1 MKEYL
6 QESAQVVKDVASDDT
21 YGLAPEEAAARLEK
35 NGLNKLKEAEKD
47 PLWKRFFAQM
57 ADPMIIMLIVAA
69 VISALTGL
77 AQGEADFAD
86 VIIISFVV
94 VVNAV
99 LGVVQESKAEEALAA
114 LQEMSAAQSKVVRG
128 GNVVSVP
135 SSELV
140 VGDLVILEAG
150 DSVPAD
156 CRIIE
161 SASMKIEEAALT
173 GESVPVNKIATVLDV
188 LEEGKD
194 VPLGDRKNMCYMGST
209 VVYGRGRAVVVAT
222 GMDTEMGKI
231 ADALTRAEDEETPL
245 QKKLDE
251 LSKILSIICIVIC
264 ALVFAVTWLKHGMGF
279 FENMSLVLNTFMVAV
294 SLAVAAIPEG
304 LAAVVTIVL
313 SIGVTK
319 MSQHNAIIR
328 KLSAVETLGCTQVIC
343 SDKTGTLTQNK
354 MTVVRHFTED
364 QGRLVR
370 CMALCSDAKW
380 DPARNDAVGEPTEAA
395 LVADAAKLGFTSGDL
410 DAANPRMGEAPFDS
424 GRKMMSVVNKAPD
437 GNYIQH
443 TKGGPDVILAR
454 CTKVHT
460 AEGDV
465 PLTDEWRQRIM
476 EANKAMADDAL
487 RVMAAARV
495 NYGKTAPT
503 DFSPEALEHDMT
515 FLGLCGM
522 IDPVRPEVKQAVA
535 EAHSAGMRVVMITG
549 DHIDTAV
556 AIAKELGI
564 IVDRSQA
571 ITGAEL
577 DRMSDEE
584 FAKNIS
590 KYGVYARVQPEHKTR
605 IVDTWK
611 KLGKVVAMT
620 GDGVNDAPSIKR
632 ADIGVGMGITG
643 TDVTKN
649 VADMVLADDNFA
661 TIINA
666 CEEGRRIYDN
676 IRKSI
681 AFLLSS
687 NLAEVIAVFVASLIG
702 FTILEPTHL
711 LWLNLITDCFPAL
724 AMAMEEAEPGI
735 MKREPRNAD
744 DGIFANGM
752 GLDCLIQGAF
762 IGTLTLISY
771 FIGLNIEGVPLS
783 SVLSGADK
791 GLDGMTMAFLTLS
804 MVEMF
809 HSFNMRSRRQSIFK
823 LPTQNK
829 WLWLAFA
836 GSLVLTFV
844 VIETPLAQAFDF
856 AEINAFEYGIA
867 MLLAA
872 AIIPLVE
879 IYKAIMRAVEKG
891 RN

>member
-687 NLAEVIAVFVASLIG
+687 NLAEVISVFVASLIG

-752 GLDCLIQGAF
+752 GLDCLIQGIF
-762 IGTLTLISY
+762 IGALTLISY

-829 WLWLAFA
+829 WLWFAFA

>member
-687 NLAEVIAVFVASLIG
+687 NLAEVISVFVASLIG

-724 AMAMEEAEPGI
+724 AMAMEEAEPDI
-735 MKREPRNAD
+735 MEREPRNAD

-752 GLDCLIQGAF
+752 GLDCLIQGVF
-762 IGTLTLISY
+762 IGALTLISY
-771 FIGLNIEGVPLS
+771 FIGLNIEGVPLA

-829 WLWLAFA
+829 WLWFAFA

-856 AEINAFEYGIA
+856 AEINAYEYGIA

>member
-6 QESAQVVKDVASDDT
+6 QESAQVIKDVASDDT
-21 YGLAPEEAAARLEK
+21 YGLAADEAAARLEK
-35 NGLNKLKEAEKD
+35 NGLNKLKEAKKD

-69 VISALTGL
+69 VISAFTSL

-86 VIIISFVV
+86 VIIICFVV

-114 LQEMSAAQSKVVRG
+114 LQEMSAAQSKVVRDG
-128 GNVVSVP
+128 KVVTVP

-264 ALVFAVTWLKHGMGF
+264 ALVFVVTWLKHGMGF
-279 FENMSLVLNTFMVAV
+279 FDNMTLVLNTFMVAV

-319 MSQHNAIIR
+319 MSEHNAIIR

-364 QGRLVR
+364 QDRLVR

-380 DPARNDAVGEPTEAA
+380 DPAKNDAVGEPTEAA
-395 LVADAAKLGFTSGDL
+395 LVADAAKLGFTSDDL
-410 DAANPRMGEAPFDS
+410 DAANPRVGEAPFDS

-460 AEGDV
+460 ADGDV

-687 NLAEVIAVFVASLIG
+687 NLAEVIAVFVASLVG

-735 MKREPRNAD
+735 MKRDPRSAD

-762 IGTLTLISY
+762 IGMLTLISY

-829 WLWLAFA
+829 WLWFAFA

-856 AEINAFEYGIA
+856 AEISAFEYGIA
-867 MLLAA
+867 MLLAV